1 LACPFGWIVATVTA
15 ARVGRNVDDIRRA
28 LALAVEPGRDGDAA
42 ILHGDLA
49 LRRAASRAR
58 ALRDRPEE
66 RELAAKL
73 VDGVEPRTLLH
84 DHALCACRAH
94 LTEAAG
100 TYAEAAT
107 LHAKASERWRESGGT
122 RLSAPMR
129 CSAAAAAV
137 VTHPRPEAES
147 CASAP
152 WRRRRSQ
159 PSLSF
164 AMVSCDHADMPRL
177 GAKERAQLRDSAFA
191 YIDSRGRRRLPIHD
205 AAHVRNALARFSQVA
220 FEDEDA
226 RDRARNRLLRAAQKH
241 GIMPIG
247 FIRAQLQ
254 PQRKLPKGHLT
265 FLLTDIEGS
274 TELLA
279 RLDDQYAP
287 LLADVRRLVSSAVR
301 HAGGHEVSARGDDV
315 FAVFERAPAALEAAL
330 AIQRATGAGSWP
342 ENIDVRLRIG
352 LHRGRPALTDTG
364 YVGLS
369 VHAAAR
375 ICFAAH
381 GGQIVMSGVVRTAV
395 LESLAEGISLRSLG
409 AWRFRGLPEPIEL
422 FQVDA
427 ADRIADFPPLRS
439 AVPAK

>member
-1 LACPFGWIVATVTA
+1 
-15 ARVGRNVDDIRRA
+15 
-28 LALAVEPGRDGDAA
+28 
-42 ILHGDLA
+42 
-49 LRRAASRAR
+49 
-58 ALRDRPEE
+58 
-66 RELAAKL
+66 
-73 VDGVEPRTLLH
+73 
-84 DHALCACRAH
+84 
-94 LTEAAG
+94 
-100 TYAEAAT
+100 
-107 LHAKASERWRESGGT
+107 
-122 RLSAPMR
+122 
-129 CSAAAAAV
+129 
-137 VTHPRPEAES
+137 
-147 CASAP
+147 
-152 WRRRRSQ
+152 
-159 PSLSF
+159 
-164 AMVSCDHADMPRL
+164 MPRL
-177 GAKERAQLRDSAFA
+177 GSKERAQLRDSAFA

-226 RDRARNRLLRAAQKH
+226 RDRARDRLLRAAQKH

-287 LLADVRRLVSSAVR
+287 LLADVRRLVGSAVR
-301 HAGGHEVSARGDDV
+301 HAGGREVSARGDDV

-330 AIQRATGAGSWP
+330 AIQRATRAGSWP
-342 ENIDVRLRIG
+342 ENSDVRLRIG

-439 AVPAK
+439 AAPAK